1 MMNTSV
7 KWSLFFSIADLQPQP
22 PKLQAQRRCT
32 RESILQLQSCLG
44 FFSFVLQLIKTAV
57 GAWREMSNL
66 KLLCILNSWLLSQ
79 NKLWPSSSFKAIL
92 AHVKQNIQQYIPRWV
107 PDVRGR
113 KHTAVGLRSPELFF
127 KTKDTSHLCWAVRL
141 AEGLQRLEEGKGRL
155 SYTKECQFM
164 PHQRAVM

>member
-1 MMNTSV
+1 MIPF
-7 KWSLFFSIADLQPQP
+7 LFYSWPAAT
-22 PKLQAQRRCT
+22 QAATPVQMHQRIHLT
-32 RESILQLQSCLG
+32 VAVLSK
-44 FFSFVLQLIKTAV
+44 FFFPFVLQLIKTAV

-164 PHQRAVM
+164 PHQPAVM